1 MYYVYV
7 IQNKI
12 NKKIYIGYTRDL
24 KRRMKEHYHRIILG
38 NTQGK
43 DWELVYYE
51 AFRSKIDAQH
61 REQKLKDHGQSKR
74 WLKERLKHSLE

>member
-7 IQNKI
+7 LQNKI
-12 NKKIYIGYTRDL
+12 DERIYIGYSRDL
-24 KRRMKEHYHRIILG
+24 KRRIYEHHTTGIQG
-38 NTQGK
+38 NAQGRE
-43 DWELVYYE
+43 WELVYYE
-51 AFRSKIDAQH
+51 AFRSKIDAQK